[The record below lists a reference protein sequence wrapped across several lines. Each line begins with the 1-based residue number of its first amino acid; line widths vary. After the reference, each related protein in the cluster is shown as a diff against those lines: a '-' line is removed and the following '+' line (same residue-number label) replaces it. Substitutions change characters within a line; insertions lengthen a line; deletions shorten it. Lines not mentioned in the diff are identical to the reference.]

1 MINMLFIEVISQKVH
16 DSHMHM
22 ISQLEKY
29 MVETDTSVLLGLKRY
44 TWLEYITSKDDGFC
58 FVCYGECGKS

>member
-29 MVETDTSVLLGLKRY
+29 MVETDTLVLFGLKC
-44 TWLEYITSKDDGFC
+44 TSG
-58 FVCYGECGKS
+58 